1 MTTQQTYNFDNLCI
15 TRTRIQD
22 SKTNMRFLTVER
34 NEGEYWLQLSPKD
47 PDYSKAIKLMLNK
60 ENESAAT

>member
-15 TRTRIQD
+15 TRTIIQN

-34 NEGEYWLQLSPKD
+34 NEGEYWLTLTPQD

-60 ENESAAT
+60 ENGFID

>member
-1 MTTQQTYNFDNLCI
+1 MTAQQTYTFNNLCI
-15 TRTRIQD
+15 TRTTIQD

-34 NEGEYWLQLSPKD
+34 NEGEYWLTLTPND

-60 ENESAAT
+60 ENDFIN